1 MLANS
6 MQSASLSP
14 ISQPRLQV
22 IADLFELTKPRL
34 TGLVLFTTSIGMWL
48 APQQLALGPTLFTLL
63 GMLGAVGGVNALN
76 MYLER
81 DVDALMERTQNRP
94 LPAGRMAPRTALV
107 FGLVVAAAGIGL
119 LAAGVNL
126 ISALITLMAVVSYV
140 MLYTPLKQ
148 FTPSALYVG
157 AVPGALPPLIGW
169 TAAMGTIDLPALVLF
184 GVMFWW
190 QIPHFLA
197 IALFRHDD
205 YKRAGI
211 LTLPVVKGVSRTKLH
226 VVIGILILIPVSL
239 LLVPLQAASPLYMV
253 TAVIMG
259 LVFLAVGVQGYKK
272 GPLELW
278 ARRLFLVSLLY
289 LTVVF
294 ASLLIPAP

>member
-1 MLANS
+1 MLENS
-6 MQSASLSP
+6 MQTADLLSV
-14 ISQPRLQV
+14 SHPRLQV
-22 IADLFELTKPRL
+22 ITDLFELTKPRL
-34 TGLVLFTTSIGMWL
+34 TGLVLFTTSSGMWL
-48 APQQLALGPTLFTLL
+48 APQSLSLGPAIFTLL
-63 GMLGAVGGVNALN
+63 GMLAAVGGVNALN

-81 DVDALMERTQNRP
+81 DVDALMVRTQNRP

-119 LAAGVNL
+119 LAWGVNV

-169 TAAMGTIDLPALVLF
+169 TAATGTIDLPALVLF
-184 GVMFWW
+184 GIMFWW

-211 LTLPVVKGVSRTKLH
+211 LTLPVSKGVRRTKVH
-226 VVIGILILIPVSL
+226 VIIGILILIPTSL
-239 LLVPLQAASPLYMV
+239 MLVPIQAAHTLYMV
-253 TAVIMG
+253 TAVVMG
-259 LVFLAVGVQGYKK
+259 LLFLGVGVQGFTKASLQ
-272 GPLELW
+272 PW
-278 ARRLFLVSLLY
+278 ARRLFLVSLIY

-294 ASLLIPAP
+294 TALLIPAP